1 MLSEH
6 NNNLVQ
12 HSLARWSFSGW
23 SFDKHDV
30 VTYQKL
36 IEKLSRQILLEG
48 HGAELELFCKGKR
61 DGRNK
66 RKKLFHGT
74 IFGAVDTSCPT
85 KEGMVRVVFDAYDL
99 LDSLGEH
106 KELKQV
112 LTSYYN
118 SILPRKIPSGYKG
131 MYLACVP
138 NIGFSADV
146 LKFADELLQ
155 ADESLFDLLLAELH
169 LFTRQQKVKCLDWA
183 TFCEFFQNSDY
194 YRFAKF
200 ELSNKILNNYK
211 KTLV

>member
-1 MLSEH
+1 MLSKH

-12 HSLARWSFSGW
+12 HSLARWSFSGH
-23 SFDKHDV
+23 SFNECDV

-36 IEKLSRQILLEG
+36 IEKLSRRILFDG
-48 HGAELELFCKGKR
+48 HDAELELFCKGKR
-61 DGRNK
+61 NGKTK
-66 RKKLFHGT
+66 RKRLFHGT
-74 IFGAVDTSCPT
+74 IFGVIDSSYPA
-85 KEGMVRVVFDAYDL
+85 KEGMVRVVFNVYDL

-106 KELKQV
+106 KELKQA

-118 SILPRKIPSGYKG
+118 SILPRKIPNGYKG

-146 LKFADELLQ
+146 LMFADELLQ

-169 LFTRQQKVKCLDWA
+169 LFTKQQKAKYLDWK

-194 YRFAKF
+194 YRFGQS
-200 ELSNKILNNYK
+200 ELASKTLNNYK
-211 KTLV
+211 KS